1 MPRNSLHAPEAP
13 GPLEAAGTKTCQTAK
28 GAVMEEWIAFSRE
41 LARESGKL
49 IREYFGSQLE
59 VIRKPDQSPVTA
71 ADREAEAL
79 MRRMIEARYP
89 EHEVVGEE
97 GGRSGREGAELQWLL
112 DPIDGTL
119 SFIHGVPLFGTL
131 IALLREGR
139 PILGAIH
146 LPVAGELLIG
156 AEGLP
161 TTLNGE
167 PVKVSGNAELA
178 EATLVYTCPATLAA
192 EGYQAA
198 AERLQGKVR
207 LVRSWGDCYGHFM
220 VATGRADIMLDPIL
234 NPWDVAALGPCVEGA
249 GGRITD
255 REGKVQALGDSAV
268 SSNGLL
274 HDEVIEILQ
283 G

>member
-1 MPRNSLHAPEAP
+1 
-13 GPLEAAGTKTCQTAK
+13 
-28 GAVMEEWIAFSRE
+28 MEEWIEFSQE

-49 IREYFGSQLE
+49 IRRYFGSQLE

-97 GGRSGREGAELQWLL
+97 GGRSGREGAEFQWLL

-167 PVKVSGNAELA
+167 PVKVSASAELA
-178 EATLVYTCPATLAA
+178 EATLVYTCPANLAA

-198 AERLQGKVR
+198 SEKLQGKVR

-234 NPWDVAALGPCVEGA
+234 NPWDVAALRPCVEGA
-249 GGRITD
+249 GGRLTD
-255 REGKVQALGDSAV
+255 MGGKVQKLGDSAV

-274 HDEVIEILQ
+274 HDEVIEILN